1 MKDVLKTF
9 DNTAQA
15 DFFFSGVAHVVS
27 NPPAESCLVGSVKGE
42 DMR

>member
-9 DNTAQA
+9 DNTAQT
-15 DFFFSGVAHVVS
+15 DFSWVAHVVS

-42 DMR
+42 DM